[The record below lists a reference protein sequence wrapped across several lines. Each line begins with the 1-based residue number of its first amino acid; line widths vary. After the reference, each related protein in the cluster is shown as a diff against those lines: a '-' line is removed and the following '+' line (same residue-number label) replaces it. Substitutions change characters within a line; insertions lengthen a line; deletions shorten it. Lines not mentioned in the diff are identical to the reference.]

1 MDEAENSLHEMLSA
15 IIRDAFFDARNAG
28 ETMYRAGDDAAARV
42 LAVLSPST
50 LRLRHEVDRLVERWE
65 ADRSAYPTDDWRA
78 TVADATLKL
87 CINELRNAIDRAKP
101 LELKLE
107 AVPERT

>member
-1 MDEAENSLHEMLSA
+1 MDEAENVLHEMLSG

-42 LAVLSPST
+42 LAVLSPSM
-50 LRLRHEVDRLVERWE
+50 LRLHYEVDRLVERWE

>member
-1 MDEAENSLHEMLSA
+1 MDEAENVLHETLSA

-42 LAVLSPST
+42 LAVLSPSM
-50 LRLRHEVDRLVERWE
+50 LRLHYEVDRLVERWE

>member
-50 LRLRHEVDRLVERWE
+50 LRLRHEVDS
-65 ADRSAYPTDDWRA
+65 SAYPTDDWRA

>member
-1 MDEAENSLHEMLSA
+1 MDEAESWLHDTLSA

-28 ETMYRAGDDAAARV
+28 ETMYQAGDDAAARV
-42 LAVLSPST
+42 LAVLSPSV
-50 LRLRHEVDRLVERWE
+50 LRLRSEVDQLVERWE
-65 ADRSAYPTDDWRA
+65 ADRNGYPTDDWRA
-78 TVADATLKL
+78 TVADTTLKL